1 MADVLWVWKSSMK
14 TATGF
19 SPFSLIYGTEAI
31 SPMELVV
38 PTPRVVL
45 EENQESTED
54 TNDERRVADL
64 EGLEEEREVARMRSQ
79 RYQQRMAK
87 AYAQTVQPRAFPRAI
102 TEGQLVLRI
111 VEHVRRNLQ
120 GPSKFALKW
129 KGSYII
135 REAHDSGYYYLI
147 KEDEIV
153 LTNPINRKW
162 LKQYCA

>member
-1 MADVLWVWKSSMK
+1 MANVLWACRSSVK
-14 TATGF
+14 ITTGF
-19 SPFSLIYGTEAI
+19 SPFSLVYGTKAI
-31 SPMELVV
+31 SPVELVI

-45 EENQESTED
+45 KENQESTKD

-87 AYAQTVQPRAFPRAI
+87 AYAQSVHPKAVPKAF

>member
-1 MADVLWVWKSSMK
+1 MANVLWAYRNSMK

-19 SPFSLIYGTEAI
+19 SLFSLIYGTEAI

-64 EGLEEEREVARMRSQ
+64 EGLEEEREVTRMRSQ
-79 RYQQRMAK
+79 RYRQRMAK
-87 AYAQTVQPRAFPRAI
+87 AYAQSVHPRAFPKAF

-111 VEHVRRNLQ
+111 VEHVRRNL
-120 GPSKFALKW
+120 
-129 KGSYII
+129 
-135 REAHDSGYYYLI
+135 
-147 KEDEIV
+147 
-153 LTNPINRKW
+153 
-162 LKQYCA
+162 